1 MIILSIIIPKAV
13 SPNNK
18 PDNLNSIGV
27 EVFCFSKGRYG
38 YLFYNE
44 IFDMD
49 IRLILWR
56 YLFLFYV

>member
-1 MIILSIIIPKAV
+1 MSMIILSIIIPKAV

-27 EVFCFSKGRYG
+27 EVFCFSKGRHG
-38 YLFYNE
+38 YLFYYE

-49 IRLILWR
+49 IRLIL
-56 YLFLFYV
+56 